1 MRGAFGALGWPP
13 DVFWA
18 STLTE
23 YTLAIEGFNQADG
36 GGKDKDKGPSD
47 DELAELVKRYG

>member
-23 YTLAIEGFNQADG
+23 YILAIEGFNRINGAGQKSEPD
-36 GGKDKDKGPSD
+36 D
-47 DELAELVKRYG
+47 DELDALVAKYG